1 MEVNLKITG
10 SGMTVD
16 RDITLTQAGKII
28 AFLGSETEYGEQVV
42 GSLQVANLSTGMD
55 NYETTAVRR
64 SVREALD
71 EARPKT
77 HSQRIAVFGKFISD
91 GTSDGLFTLD
101 QIKEQ
106 YQDARE
112 KSPMAH
118 FSREVDNA
126 VSSGWIAP
134 VPGPGQK
141 NTYYVTQKGEQAIG
155 SLFTATSK
163 TRVKSKSAVSKTTT
177 VNEDDISEE
186 VKLLQPFIPTTE
198 GLPNYHRLSSKGLK
212 IMWVLA
218 MTHNK
223 GVESLTTKE
232 IAFIIGKLRDK
243 IEIRD
248 INGHTVTAAK
258 NGWLTK
264 DASAKY
270 LILHDGEEHLKTLLT
285 EDAAKTN

>member
-16 RDITLTQAGKII
+16 RSITLTQAGKII
-28 AFLGSETEYGEQVV
+28 AFLGSETEYSDDIV
-42 GSLQVANLSTGMD
+42 GNLPVASLSAGV
-55 NYETTAVRR
+55 ETTQQAIVVRR

-77 HSQRIAVFGKFISD
+77 HSQRIAVFGKFLSD
-91 GTSDGLFTLD
+91 ATSDGLFTLD

-112 KSPMAH
+112 KSPLAH

-134 VPGPGQK
+134 VQGQK
-141 NTYYVTQKGEQAIG
+141 NTYYVTQKGEQAIE
-155 SLFTATSK
+155 SKFTSSAK
-163 TRVKSKSAVSKTTT
+163 TRVKSKSPVTKTTS
-177 VNEDDISEE
+177 VSEDDISEE
-186 VKLLQPFIPTTE
+186 VKLLQPFIPTEE
-198 GLPNYHRLSSKGLK
+198 GLPNYHKLSSKGLK
-212 IMWVLA
+212 IMWVLT

-264 DASAKY
+264 DSSSKY
-270 LILHDGEEHLKTLLT
+270 LILHDGEEHLKTLLNT
-285 EDAAKTN
+285 ENAANTN